1 MIWEKYGEDLPLFFD
16 YSIKIIFLSS
26 NILQKSRAEPHSK
39 KRTIGLIFAKRQGT
53 PKKIKASVSG
63 GHIHAKRA
71 ALPQARPLSRG
82 ADAGEKRSAGVQN
95 HRHIRAHNF
104 FKAGI
109 FFPLFHQL
117 GVGGRAEL
125 AANIGRF
132 AQITEKRI
140 VKRQKFRRGKQH
152 HK

>member
-1 MIWEKYGEDLPLFFD
+1 MIWEKYGKDLPLFFD

-26 NILQKSRAEPHSK
+26 NILQKGRAEHHSK

-63 GHIHAKRA
+63 GAST
-71 ALPQARPLSRG
+71 PNARPLPRG

-140 VKRQKFRRGKQH
+140 VKRQKLRRGKQH